1 MLKAFCRFSLQI
13 SFILGV
19 MFTLVAL
26 VSDFAFAAA
35 ATAPAG
41 GIGSLAD
48 NVRGNFGALAELIT
62 AGSYIAGFGFIL
74 ASIFKFKSH
83 KDNPTQ
89 IPIGTPIALLFI
101 GAAMVFLPSLI
112 SSAGSSVFGASGT
125 TGGIS
130 GVQSLKKG

>member
-1 MLKAFCRFSLQI
+1 MLKTCCRLSLQVF
-13 SFILGV
+13 FILGLIL
-19 MFTLVAL
+19 TLLAFA
-26 VSDFAFAAA
+26 SDFALAV
-35 ATAPAG
+35 TAPAG

-112 SSAGSSVFGASGT
+112 SSAGSSVFGASGVS
-125 TGGIS
+125 GGIS

>member
-1 MLKAFCRFSLQI
+1 MLKAFCRVSLQL
-13 SFILGV
+13 FFALGV
-19 MFTLVAL
+19 MFTLLAL
-26 VSDFAFAAA
+26 VSDLAFAVS
-35 ATAPAG
+35 APAG
-41 GIGSLAD
+41 GIGSLAN
-48 NVRGNFGALAELIT
+48 NVKGNFGALAELIT

-112 SSAGSSVFGASGT
+112 SSAGSSVFGANGT
-125 TGGIS
+125 SGGIS